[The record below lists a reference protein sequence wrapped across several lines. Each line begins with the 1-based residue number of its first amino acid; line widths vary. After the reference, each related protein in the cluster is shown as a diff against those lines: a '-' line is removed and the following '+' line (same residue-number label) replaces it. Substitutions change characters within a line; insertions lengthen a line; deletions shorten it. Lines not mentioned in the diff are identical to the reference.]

1 MPLPAEPALGAG
13 DLDGDGD
20 PMIERLADQ
29 VIAQIADWAHVPDLA
44 SRVVVRRTRGPRDF
58 VDDVNAWSGSMLGPA
73 HTLAQSALF
82 RTGNVSTSVDSLF
95 YVGGSVRPGIGL
107 PMCLI
112 SAEVL
117 LKNLRGDTSTEPL
130 PEPTASA
137 SSASEPVV
145 TPPHPSA
152 PVA

>member
-1 MPLPAEPALGAG
+1 MSGTCLISFDRDRYSISARVVPRVVLVHAY
-13 DLDGDGD
+13 
-20 PMIERLADQ
+20 ADR
-29 VIAQIADWAHVPDLA
+29 I
-44 SRVVVRRTRGPRDF
+44 VVRRTRGPRDF

-82 RTGNVSTSVDSLF
+82 RTGNVSTRVDSLF
-95 YVGGSVRPGIGL
+95 YAGGSVRPGIGL

-130 PEPTASA
+130 PEPAA
-137 SSASEPVV
+137 G
-145 TPPHPSA
+145 
-152 PVA
+152 